1 MYFTVLH
8 FYNIVCFSD
17 MFKLFAV
24 IVCFTTLK
32 YMILKTLVRTSSF
45 RFMNFFYNVSFIFCC
60 IFIRDLGSIYFFC
73 LMKEFTSFGSAIA
86 FLLYSVCSSL
96 WRILL
101 RCTFSKFSL
110 FQCLGRA
117 LLMIIN
123 KAFTVLLLN

>member
-17 MFKLFAV
+17 MFQLFAV

-45 RFMNFFYNVSFIFCC
+45 RFINFFYNVSFIFCC

-96 WRILL
+96 WGILL

-110 FQCLGRA
+110 FQCLERA